1 MSKYVKQCE
10 QCKAW
15 KNFKDVKFFP
25 AERETYLDGHVS
37 ESWNRYYCKDC
48 MKSWDLADSDSDLT
62 YEEASQYVPVTVE
75 RIH

>member
-10 QCKAW
+10 QCKEW

-25 AERETYLDGHVS
+25 AERETYQDGHVT

-48 MKSWDLADSDSDLT
+48 IKSWENAFDGFIA
-62 YEEASQYVPVTVE
+62 EEMPEAPIKTE
-75 RIH
+75 RI

>member
-10 QCKAW
+10 QCKEW

-25 AERETYLDGHVS
+25 AERETYQDGHVS

-48 MKSWDLADSDSDLT
+48 MKSWDLAYDGMT
-62 YEEASQYVPVTVE
+62 AEEMPEGPIKTE
-75 RIH
+75 RI